1 MKVTPRSEEQI
12 KKDMAPPLLPEGEYS
27 FEVLSAKEEISG
39 AGNPMI
45 VPFLKIFGPNGVTLT
60 MNDYLMTNTA
70 QMEYKFRHACHAV
83 SPSLS
88 DAYNNG
94 EVNAEH
100 FVGKTGK
107 LYLRINKGG
116 KGYTKKDGTKGV
128 SVDQNSVKDYIVG
141 GVADTKSDDCP
152 F

>member
-1 MKVTPRSEEQI
+1 MKVIPRSEEQI

-27 FEVLSAKEEISG
+27 FEVLNAKEEVSG

-60 MNDYLMTNTA
+60 MNDYLMANTP
-70 QMEYKFRHACHAV
+70 QMEFKFRHFCHAV
-83 SPSLS
+83 TPSLS

-94 EVNAEH
+94 EVSAEYLT
-100 FVGKTGK
+100 GKTGK
-107 LYLRINKGG
+107 LYLKISRGG
-116 KGYTKKDGTKGV
+116 KEYTKKDGTKGV

-141 GVADTKSDDCP
+141 GVADASDPTVP